1 MESTRPMELEL
12 YSRGGMDLFQGADG
26 SYEQIIY
33 VWR

>member
-1 MESTRPMELEL
+1 MESEL
-12 YSRGGMDLFQGADG
+12 YSRGGMGRFQEVAG